1 MLEENMQEG
10 SRQKI
15 DRAIDRAGKLSYQSL
30 NERFLLVQKKQVATW
45 KALSLVTFVAFL
57 AAMSILFVSYYLD

>member
-1 MLEENMQEG
+1 MQEG

-57 AAMSILFVSYYLD
+57 AAVSILFVSYYLD

>member
-1 MLEENMQEG
+1 MQEG